1 MIDQKKAAPD
11 ASRAS
16 GSDDSTLSAQD
27 TAAGP
32 GAKARYPDPSTQ
44 AGQILAL
51 LLGGGGTGSKAT
63 ADALADLGWPIK
75 SKLTRPRIRIH
86 RKLQPGGTLY
96 RLAAGDI
103 EAAGEEGR
111 LYSKHASRTGLP
123 E

>member
-1 MIDQKKAAPD
+1 MIDQKKSPPALA
-11 ASRAS
+11 RVE
-16 GSDDSTLSAQD
+16 GLDDNTSPSND

-32 GAKARYPDPSTQ
+32 GTKARYPDPSTQ

-86 RKLQPGGTLY
+86 RKLQPGGMLY

-103 EAAGEEGR
+103 EAAGEAGR